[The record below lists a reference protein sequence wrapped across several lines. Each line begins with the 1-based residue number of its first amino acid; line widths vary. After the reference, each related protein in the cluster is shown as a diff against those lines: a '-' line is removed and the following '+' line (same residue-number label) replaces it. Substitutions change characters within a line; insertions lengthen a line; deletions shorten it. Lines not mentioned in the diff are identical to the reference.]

1 MEGTTFAVHTD
12 KINKST
18 IMAFRK
24 FINDPVHGFITIN
37 DPLIYEI
44 ISHPWVQRL
53 RRINQMAM
61 SYLVYPGAVHSRL
74 HHALGAYHLMGSA
87 LHELKQKGIEI
98 TDEEEQAAK
107 IAILLHDVGHG
118 PFSHALESILVKDLE
133 HEAISL
139 LIMESL
145 NAKMEGRLSMAIEIF
160 KGTYEKKFLHQLIS
174 GQLDVD
180 RMDYLT
186 RDSFFSG
193 VIEGTIGCDRILK
206 MLTVHSGEL
215 MVEEKGIYSIENFLV
230 ARRLMYWQVYQHKT
244 VLSAEM
250 TLVKILERAIWLY
263 NNGDEKISSDNT
275 IGKLLFDRNR
285 QIDPSFLEMFCSLD
299 DSDVL
304 SEIKK
309 WKYHPDIV
317 ISTLSNAL
325 LNRNLLKL
333 RIQNEPIEAKELEE
347 KRAEVSTQLGIS
359 KEDAQYLVF
368 KGEAENS
375 IYNPFNEKI
384 NVLYKDGS
392 VKDISQVDN
401 PLIHQNLSQPV
412 KKFYISFYKTQKKP
426 S

>member
-1 MEGTTFAVHTD
+1 MG
-12 KINKST
+12 
-18 IMAFRK
+18 FRK

-37 DPLIYEI
+37 DPLIFEI

-61 SYLVYPGAVHSRL
+61 SYLVYPGAVHSRF
-74 HHALGAYHLMGSA
+74 HHALGAYHLMGNA
-87 LHELKQKGIEI
+87 LHELKQKGISISE
-98 TDEEEQAAK
+98 EEEQAAK

-139 LIMESL
+139 MIMHAL
-145 NAKMEGRLSMAIEIF
+145 NEQFNGKLTMAIEIF
-160 KGTYEKKFLHQLIS
+160 KGSYSKKFLHQLIS

-193 VIEGTIGCDRILK
+193 VIEGSIGCDRILK
-206 MLTVHSGEL
+206 MLTVHEGSL

-250 TLVKILERAIWLY
+250 TLVKILERAIWLF
-263 NNGDEKISSDNT
+263 NNGDKEISASN
-275 IGKLLFDRNR
+275 GLGNLLFNR
-285 QIDPSFLEMFCSLD
+285 KSQFDNHFLEMFCGLD
-299 DSDVL
+299 DSDVM
-304 SEIKK
+304 SEIKR
-309 WKYHPDIV
+309 WKSHKDPV
-317 ISTLSNAL
+317 IAL
-325 LNRNLLKL
+325 LADAILNRNLLKL
-333 RIQNEPIEAKELEE
+333 RMQNEPISAEE
-347 KRAEVSTQLGIS
+347 INDKKTEIALALDL
-359 KEDAQYLVF
+359 KPEDANFLVF
-368 KGEAENS
+368 TGIAENS
-375 IYNPFNEKI
+375 LYNLNDEKI
-384 NVLYKDGS
+384 NILYKDGS
-392 VKDISQVDN
+392 VRDISKVDA

>member
-1 MEGTTFAVHTD
+1 MG
-12 KINKST
+12 
-18 IMAFRK
+18 FRK

-37 DPLIYEI
+37 DPLIFEI

-53 RRINQMAM
+53 RRINQM
-61 SYLVYPGAVHSRL
+61 VYPGAVHSRF
-74 HHALGAYHLMGSA
+74 HHALGAYHLMGNA
-87 LHELKQKGIEI
+87 LHELKQKGISISE
-98 TDEEEQAAK
+98 EEEQAAK

-139 LIMESL
+139 MIMHAL
-145 NAKMEGRLSMAIEIF
+145 NEQFNGKLTMAIEIF
-160 KGTYEKKFLHQLIS
+160 KGSYSKKFLHQLIS

-193 VIEGTIGCDRILK
+193 VIEGSIGCDRILK
-206 MLTVHSGEL
+206 MLTVHEGSL

-250 TLVKILERAIWLY
+250 TLVKILERAIWLF
-263 NNGDEKISSDNT
+263 NNGDKEISASN
-275 IGKLLFDRNR
+275 GLGNLLFNKKSQFDNH
-285 QIDPSFLEMFCSLD
+285 FLEMFCGLD
-299 DSDVL
+299 DSDVM
-304 SEIKK
+304 SEIKR
-309 WKYHPDIV
+309 WKSHKDSV
-317 ISTLSNAL
+317 ISLLSDAI

-333 RIQNEPIEAKELEE
+333 RMQNEPISAEE
-347 KRAEVSTQLGIS
+347 INDKKTEIALALDL
-359 KEDAQYLVF
+359 KPEDANFLVF
-368 KGEAENS
+368 TGIAENS
-375 IYNPFNEKI
+375 LYNLNDEKI
-384 NVLYKDGS
+384 NILYKDGS
-392 VKDISQVDN
+392 VRDISKVDA

>member
-1 MEGTTFAVHTD
+1 
-12 KINKST
+12 
-18 IMAFRK
+18 MAFTK

-37 DPLIYEI
+37 DPFIFEI

-61 SYLVYPGAVHSRL
+61 SYLVYPGAVHSRW
-74 HHALGAYHLMGSA
+74 HHALGAYHLMGNA

-98 TDEEEQAAK
+98 SEEEEQAAK

-139 LIMESL
+139 MIMQAL
-145 NAKMEGRLSMAIEIF
+145 DDQYNGKLKMAIEIF
-160 KGTYEKKFLHQLIS
+160 KGSYYKKFLHQLIS

-193 VIEGTIGCDRILK
+193 VIEGSIGCDRILK
-206 MLTVHSGEL
+206 MLTVHQGAL

-250 TLVKILERAIWLY
+250 TLVKILERAIWLF
-263 NNGDEKISSDNT
+263 NQGDQSIVSSNGL
-275 IGKLLFDRNR
+275 GKLLFNRNG
-285 QIDPSFLEMFCSLD
+285 QFDHAFLEMFCSLD
-299 DSDVL
+299 DSDVM

-309 WKYHPDIV
+309 WKNHSDRV
-317 ISTLSNAL
+317 IAFLSNAI
-325 LNRNLLKL
+325 LNRALLKL
-333 RIQNEPIEAKELEE
+333 RLQNDAISDKEVIQ
-347 KRAEVSTQLGIS
+347 KRQEVSAELGLS
-359 KEDAQYLVF
+359 MEDTAFLVF
-368 KGEAENS
+368 TGVAENS
-375 IYNPFNEKI
+375 LYNPNEEKI
-384 NVLYKDGS
+384 NILYKDGS
-392 VKDISQVDN
+392 VRDISQVDS
-401 PLIHQNLSQPV
+401 PLIHQHISQPV
-412 KKFYISFYKTQKKP
+412 KKFYISCNKTQKKQL
-426 S
+426 

>member
-1 MEGTTFAVHTD
+1 MG
-12 KINKST
+12 
-18 IMAFRK
+18 FRK

-37 DPLIYEI
+37 DPLIFEI

-61 SYLVYPGAVHSRL
+61 SYLVYPGAVHSRF
-74 HHALGAYHLMGSA
+74 HHALGAYHLMGNA
-87 LHELKQKGIEI
+87 LHELKQKGISISE
-98 TDEEEQAAK
+98 EEEQAAK

-139 LIMESL
+139 MIMHAL
-145 NAKMEGRLSMAIEIF
+145 NEQFNGKLTMAIEIF
-160 KGTYEKKFLHQLIS
+160 KGSYSKKFLHQLIS

-193 VIEGTIGCDRILK
+193 VIEGSIGCDRILK
-206 MLTVHSGEL
+206 MLTVHEGSL

-250 TLVKILERAIWLY
+250 TLVKILERAIWLF
-263 NNGDEKISSDNT
+263 NNGDKEISASN
-275 IGKLLFDRNR
+275 GLGNLLFNKKSQFDNH
-285 QIDPSFLEMFCSLD
+285 FLEMFCGLD
-299 DSDVL
+299 DSDVM
-304 SEIKK
+304 SEIKR
-309 WKYHPDIV
+309 WKSHKDSV
-317 ISTLSNAL
+317 IALLSDAI

-333 RIQNEPIEAKELEE
+333 RMQNEPISAEE
-347 KRAEVSTQLGIS
+347 INDKKTEIALALDL
-359 KEDAQYLVF
+359 KPEDANFLVF
-368 KGEAENS
+368 TGIAENS
-375 IYNPFNEKI
+375 LYNLNDEKI
-384 NVLYKDGS
+384 NILYKDGS
-392 VKDISQVDN
+392 VRDISKVDA